1 MKLIKQENILF
12 LEFEIAFAAFIGAP
26 VEIASAYL
34 GLVFSNSNEIAK
46 KVLKTMRKKKQYDC
60 FNSKK

>member
-12 LEFEIAFAAFIGAP
+12 LEFEIAFAAFIGTP

-46 KVLKTMRKKKQYDC
+46 KSFKNNEKKETIR
-60 FNSKK
+60 

>member
-1 MKLIKQENILF
+1 MKLIKQENVLF

-34 GLVFSNSNEIAK
+34 V
-46 KVLKTMRKKKQYDC
+46 
-60 FNSKK
+60 

>member
-1 MKLIKQENILF
+1 MKLIKQENVLF

-46 KVLKTMRKKKQYDC
+46 KVLKTMRKKKQ
-60 FNSKK
+60 